1 MTSSSFT
8 IFGWFTMLM
17 LLTSQNS
24 FWIMENISFVLL
36 MDLMATTPL
45 VVHAE

>member
-1 MTSSSFT
+1 
-8 IFGWFTMLM
+8 MLM

-36 MDLMATTPL
+36 MHLMATTPL